1 MYPRCLR
8 WRSAA
13 DTHDQRPDSP
23 TPARSG
29 TLRAAPRRPGL
40 AHRWRAGLTV
50 AVCAA
55 AVTLWPFAQP
65 ANAASTPWPTTP
77 AWQNN
82 VETPSGSTICPVAV
96 TSTAGTVSGAQ
107 NLLCGGSGTATLTSS
122 GSAIVLD
129 YGKDVGGIPSFTV
142 AAETGSPQLKAGYSE
157 SLRYL
162 SANGDGGT
170 PWGEGDTSR
179 SDTYTV
185 TGAGT
190 ITNRFTQGGERYE
203 EISLASAGSLTLSKV
218 GITYIADR
226 AGYAGWFDSSSDT
239 LNKIWYDGAYT
250 AQLDSVPTG
259 SLPGNWSLAGG
270 ALTAT
275 GGNVGL
281 LKQGSAWTN
290 YTLSFDTEITS
301 QQSGWVVRGQD
312 ASNGYVFILN
322 AADDTGGTPNTLQ
335 ELVLRNGTYTS
346 VGNVAIPNLA
356 TNTWHTVKTAV
367 SGSTITVSLDGTQIA
382 SLSNTTFGTGT
393 IGFREFGSEAA
404 NFRNVSVTNGST
416 TLYSGLALSDFN
428 EPGINSLPVIL
439 DGAKR
444 DRAIWVGDMNIE
456 GPTVFYSTNEAA
468 YVKNSLQL
476 LGSYQLSS
484 GFVTGALAPQTALH
498 TGPNQPGTVG
508 TYSASYS
515 MYWVLSLATYY
526 RYTGDTAFIRQEWP
540 IVQAELA
547 WNAAQ
552 LDARGLF
559 ITDRADGADWD
570 FYDTEKTGAVTEYNL
585 LYYKALQDGA
595 TLAAAAGQSNTY
607 AQQAANLKTAIN
619 GHLYNAGTGL
629 YTLNDT
635 NTTAVA
641 QDANALAVLY
651 GVATNPA
658 AVLSGLKS
666 RLWTSPYG
674 PLPFSPDAGYRPVI
688 SPFISGYELDA
699 RLQANDTLNA
709 EALMTAEWGH
719 MANAGPDQTGT
730 TWENILASDGTP
742 GLGTST
748 NLSHGWSTAPTSA
761 LSGYVLGVQPDA
773 AGYAT
778 WLVQPHPGDLAWAE
792 GQVPTPHGTIG
803 VSWAGQSGVKQ
814 FSMQVTAP
822 AATSGTIAVPTYGAA
837 NPVVAVNGVTA
848 YSGGSF
854 NPVTGVGGAHA
865 DANFVYLTG
874 VQPGTYNVAVNP
886 GPAGAPTGY
895 TLCAAESGT
904 CAFTGTQSVAFGA
917 NGIFTYRTLTGGTA
931 CTGDVFGDPDYGV
944 AKSCYTGPVTAGP
957 SGSTFC
963 APESGLCAFTGTRTV
978 AYGAG
983 TTFTQ
988 KTLTS
993 GTPCTNDVF
1002 PDPAFGV
1009 VKSCFLMP

>member
-1 MYPRCLR
+1 MHLRRPRWQR
-8 WRSAA
+8 AA
-13 DTHDQRPDSP
+13 EVPDQRLETP
-23 TPARSG
+23 THLTA
-29 TLRAAPRRPGL
+29 RRPSTGP
-40 AHRWRAGLTV
+40 RWRAGATAVVCAIALTV
-50 AVCAA
+50 
-55 AVTLWPFAQP
+55 WPFAQA
-65 ANAASTPWPTTP
+65 ANAASTPWPAAP
-77 AWQNN
+77 AWQNY
-82 VETPSGSTICPVAV
+82 VETPTGSTICPVAV

-142 AAETGSPQLKAGYSE
+142 TAETGSPQLKAGYTE

-162 SANGDGGT
+162 SVNGDGGT

-179 SDTYTV
+179 SDTYSV

-190 ITNRFTQGGERYE
+190 ITNKFTQGGERYE
-203 EISLASAGSLTLSKV
+203 EISLASAGSLSLSKV

-226 AGYAGWFDSSSDT
+226 AAYTGWFDSSSDT

-259 SLPGNWSLAGG
+259 SLPGSWSLAGG
-270 ALTAT
+270 VLTAT
-275 GGNVGL
+275 GGGVGL

-322 AADDTGGTPNTLQ
+322 AANDTGGTPNTLQ
-335 ELVLRNGTYTS
+335 ELVLQNGTYTP
-346 VGNVAIPNLA
+346 VGNVAIPSLA

-367 SGSTITVSLDGTQIA
+367 SGSTITVSLDGAQIA
-382 SLSNTTFGTGT
+382 TLSSTAFSAGTV
-393 IGFREFGSEAA
+393 GFREFGSEAA

-416 TLYSGLALSDFN
+416 TLYNGLALSDFN
-428 EPGINSLPVIL
+428 EPGINSLPVIV

-468 YVKNSLQL
+468 YIKSSLQL

-498 TGPNQPGTVG
+498 TGANQSGTVG

-526 RYTGDTAFIRQEWP
+526 HYTGDLAFVKQEWP
-540 IVQAELA
+540 VVQAELA

-552 LDARGLF
+552 LDSRGLF
-559 ITDRADGADWD
+559 ITDSNDGADWD
-570 FYDTEKTGAVTEYNL
+570 FYDAEKTGAVTEYNL

-595 TLAAAAGQSNTY
+595 TLAAAAGQSNPYT
-607 AQQAANLKTAIN
+607 QQAATLKSAIN

-629 YTLNDT
+629 YTMNDT

-641 QDANALAVLY
+641 QDANSLAVLY
-651 GVATNPA
+651 GVAANPTG
-658 AVLSGLKS
+658 VLSALKS
-666 RLWTSPYG
+666 RLWTSAYG
-674 PLPFSPDAGYRPVI
+674 PLPFSSDTGNQAVI
-688 SPFISGYELDA
+688 SPFVGGYELEA
-699 RLQANDTLNA
+699 RLQANDTANA
-709 EALMTAEWGH
+709 EALMTTEWGH
-719 MANAGPDQTGT
+719 MANAGVDQTGT
-730 TWENILASDGTP
+730 FWENVRASDGTP

-748 NLSHGWSTAPTSA
+748 SLSHGWSTAPTSA

-778 WLVQPHPGDLAWAE
+778 WLIQPHPGDLAWAE

-803 VSWAGQSGVKQ
+803 VSWAGESGVNQ
-814 FSMQVTAP
+814 FSMQVSAP
-822 AATSGTIAVPTYGAA
+822 AGTSGTIAVPTYGAA

-854 NPVTGVGGAHA
+854 SPVSGVGGAHS

-874 VQPGTYNVAVNP
+874 VQPGSYSVTANP
-886 GPAGAPTGY
+886 GPAGAPAGY
-895 TLCAAESGT
+895 TLCAAENGT
-904 CAFTGTQSVAFGA
+904 CAFTGTQSVAYGA
-917 NGIFTYRTLTGGTA
+917 NGIFTYKTLTGGTA
-931 CTGDVFGDPDYGV
+931 CTGDVFSDPDFGV
-944 AKSCYTGPVTAGP
+944 VKSCYTGPVTAGP
-957 SGSTFC
+957 SGSTYC
-963 APESGLCAFTGTRTV
+963 APENGLCAFTGSKTV

-988 KTLTS
+988 KSLTS
-993 GTPCTNDVF
+993 GTPCTNAVF
-1002 PDPAFGV
+1002 GDPAV
-1009 VKSCFLMP
+1009 NVPKSCFLMP

>member
-1 MYPRCLR
+1 MYPQHPR
-8 WRSAA
+8 RSAFIVA
-13 DTHDQRPDSP
+13 ICV
-23 TPARSG
+23 AAL
-29 TLRAAPRRPGL
+29 TLFS
-40 AHRWRAGLTV
+40 
-50 AVCAA
+50 
-55 AVTLWPFAQP
+55 FAQP
-65 ANAASTPWPTTP
+65 ANAASTPWPAAP
-77 AWQNN
+77 AWQNY
-82 VETPSGSTICPVAV
+82 VETPAGSTICPVAV
-96 TSTAGTVSGAQ
+96 TSTTGTVSGAP
-107 NLLCGGSGTATLTSS
+107 NLLCGGSGTATLTSA

-129 YGKDVGGIPSFTV
+129 YGKDVGGIPFFTV
-142 AAETGSPQLKAGYSE
+142 TAATGSPQLKAGYSE

-162 SANGDGGT
+162 TVNGDGGA
-170 PWGEGDTSR
+170 PWGEGDTAR

-226 AGYAGWFDSSSDT
+226 AGYAGWFASSSDT
-239 LNKIWYDGAYT
+239 LNRIWYDGAYT

-259 SLPGNWSLAGG
+259 SLPGSWSLAGG
-270 ALTAT
+270 VLTAT
-275 GGNVGL
+275 GGGVGL
-281 LKQGSAWTN
+281 LKQGGAWTN
-290 YTLSFDTEITS
+290 YTLSFDTQITS

-312 ASNGYVFILN
+312 VNNGYVFILN
-322 AADDTGGTPNTLQ
+322 AANDTGGTPNTLQ
-335 ELVLRNGTYTS
+335 ELVLQNGNYTP
-346 VGNVAIPNLA
+346 VGNVAIPNLP
-356 TNTWHTVKTAV
+356 TGTWHTVKTTV
-367 SGSTITVSLDGTQIA
+367 SGSTMTVSLDGAQIA
-382 SLSNTTFGTGT
+382 SLTSTAFSTGT
-393 IGFREFGSEAA
+393 IGFREYGAEAA
-404 NFRNVSVTNGST
+404 NFRNVSVTNGAT
-416 TLYSGLALSDFN
+416 TLYNGLALADFN

-468 YVKNSLQL
+468 YVKSSLQL

-484 GFVTGALAPQTALH
+484 GFVTGALAPQTPLH
-498 TGPNQPGTVG
+498 TGPNQSGTVG

-526 RYTGDTAFIRQEWP
+526 HYTGDIAFLRQEWP

-552 LDARGLF
+552 LDSRGLF
-559 ITDRADGADWD
+559 VTNSADGADWD
-570 FYDTEKTGAVTEYNL
+570 FYDSEKTGAVTEYNL

-595 TLAAAAGQSNTY
+595 TLAAAVGQSTTY
-607 AQQAANLKTAIN
+607 AQQAATLKTAIN
-619 GHLYNAGTGL
+619 GHLFNASTGL
-629 YTLNDT
+629 YTLTDT
-635 NTTAVA
+635 NAAVA
-641 QDANALAVLY
+641 QDANSLAVLY
-651 GVATNPA
+651 GVAANPA
-658 AVLSGLKS
+658 GVLSALKS

-674 PLPFSPDAGYRPVI
+674 PLPFSADAGYQAVI
-688 SPFISGYELDA
+688 SPFTSGYELNA
-699 RLQANDTLNA
+699 RLSANDTLNA
-709 EALMTAEWGH
+709 EALMATEWGH
-719 MANAGPDQTGT
+719 MANAGIDDTGT
-730 TWENILASDGTP
+730 TWENVRASDGTP

-778 WLVQPHPGDLAWAE
+778 WLIQPHPGDLAWAE

-803 VSWAGQSGVKQ
+803 VSWAGESGVNQ

-822 AATSGTIAVPTYGAA
+822 AGTSGTIAVPTYGAA

-848 YSGGSF
+848 YSGGAF
-854 NPVTGVGGAHA
+854 HPVTGVGGAHA

-874 VQPGTYNVAVNP
+874 VQPGGYSVAANP
-886 GPAGAPTGY
+886 GPAGAPAGY
-895 TLCAAESGT
+895 TLCAAEAGT
-904 CAFTGTQSVAFGA
+904 CAFTGTQSVAYGA

-944 AKSCYTGPVTAGP
+944 VKSCYTGPVTAGP
-957 SGSTFC
+957 SGSAYC
-963 APESGLCAFTGTRTV
+963 AAENGLCAFTGSRTV

-983 TTFTQ
+983 NTFNQ
-988 KTLTS
+988 KTLTA
-993 GTPCTNDVF
+993 GTPCTNAVF
-1002 PDPAFGV
+1002 GDPQFGV
-1009 VKSCFLMP
+1009 AKSCFLMP

>member
-1 MYPRCLR
+1 MHPRLPR

-13 DTHDQRPDSP
+13 ETPDQRADTTAP
-23 TPARSG
+23 TPVG
-29 TLRAAPRRPGL
+29 TPRLRTRRP
-40 AHRWRAGLTV
+40 APARPWRSGLTV
-50 AVCAA
+50 ATCVAA
-55 AVTLWPFAQP
+55 FTLWPFAQP

-77 AWQNN
+77 AWQNY
-82 VETPSGSTICPVAV
+82 VETPAGSTICPVAV

-107 NLLCGGSGTATLTSS
+107 NLLCGGTGTATLTSS
-122 GSAIVLD
+122 GSGIVLD
-129 YGKDVGGIPSFTV
+129 YGKDVGGIPWFTV
-142 AAETGSPQLKAGYSE
+142 TGETGSPQLKAGYSE

-226 AGYAGWFDSSSDT
+226 AGYPGWFASSSDA

-270 ALTAT
+270 VLTAT
-275 GGNVGL
+275 GGGVGL
-281 LKQGSAWTN
+281 LKQGGAWTN

-335 ELVLRNGTYTS
+335 ELVLQNGVYTP
-346 VGNVAIPNLA
+346 VGNATIPNLPV
-356 TNTWHTVKTAV
+356 NTWHTVKTTV
-367 SGSTITVSLDGTQIA
+367 SGSTIAVSLDGAPIA
-382 SLSNTTFGTGT
+382 SLNNNTFGTGT
-393 IGFREFGSEAA
+393 IGLREFGSEAA

-416 TLYSGLALSDFN
+416 TLYSGIALSDFN
-428 EPGINSLPVIL
+428 EPGINSLPVIV

-468 YVKNSLQL
+468 YVKSSLQL

-498 TGPNQPGTVG
+498 TGPNQSGTVG

-526 RYTGDTAFIRQEWP
+526 RYTGDIAFLRQEWP
-540 IVQAELA
+540 VVQAELA
-547 WNAAQ
+547 WNATQ
-552 LDARGLF
+552 LDSRGLF
-559 ITDRADGADWD
+559 ITNSSDGADWD
-570 FYDTEKTGAVTEYNL
+570 FYDSEKTGAVTEYNL

-595 TLAAAAGQSNTY
+595 TLAAAVGHSNTY
-607 AQQAANLKTAIN
+607 AQQAATLKSAIN

-629 YTLNDT
+629 YTMNDT

-641 QDANALAVLY
+641 QDANSLAVLY
-651 GVATNPA
+651 GVAANPTG
-658 AVLSGLKS
+658 VLSALKS
-666 RLWTSPYG
+666 RLWTSAYG
-674 PLPFSPDAGYRPVI
+674 PVPFSPDTGYQAFI
-688 SPFISGYELDA
+688 SPFTSGYELDA

-709 EALMTAEWGH
+709 EALMTTEWGH
-719 MANAGPDQTGT
+719 MANAGIDQTGT
-730 TWENILASDGTP
+730 TWENIRASDGTP

-761 LSGYVLGVQPDA
+761 LSGYVLGVQPDT

-803 VSWAGQSGVKQ
+803 VSWAGQSGIKQ

-822 AATSGTIAVPTYGAA
+822 AGTSGTIAVPTYGAA
-837 NPVVAVNGVTA
+837 KPVVVVNGVTA
-848 YSGGSF
+848 YSGDTFS
-854 NPVTGVGGAHA
+854 PVSGVGGAHA

-874 VQPGTYNVAVNP
+874 VQPGSYTVAANP
-886 GPAGAPTGY
+886 GDVGVPAGY
-895 TLCAAESGT
+895 TLCAPENGT
-904 CAFTGTQSVAFGA
+904 CAFTGTQSVAYGA
-917 NGIFTYRTLTGGTA
+917 NGIFAYKTVTGGTA
-931 CTGDVFGDPDYGV
+931 CTGDVFGDPDFGV

-957 SGSTFC
+957 SGSTYC
-963 APESGLCAFTGTRTV
+963 APENGLCAFTGSRTV
-978 AYGAG
+978 AYGAE
-983 TTFTQ
+983 TTFTR
-988 KTLTS
+988 KTLTA
-993 GTPCTNDVF
+993 GTPCTNTVF
-1002 PDPAFGV
+1002 SDPEPGV
-1009 VKSCFLMP
+1009 VKSCFLTP

>member
-1 MYPRCLR
+1 MHPRLPR

-13 DTHDQRPDSP
+13 GIPEH
-23 TPARSG
+23 
-29 TLRAAPRRPGL
+29 RPGR
-40 AHRWRAGLTV
+40 RWGSGLTV

-55 AVTLWPFAQP
+55 ALILWPFAQA
-65 ANAASTPWPTTP
+65 ANAAASTPWPAAP
-77 AWQNN
+77 AWQNY
-82 VETPSGSTICPVAV
+82 VETPAGSAICPVAV
-96 TSTAGTVSGAQ
+96 TSTAGTVSGAA

-129 YGKDVGGIPSFTV
+129 YGKDVGGIPWFTV
-142 AAETGSPQLKAGYSE
+142 TAETGSPQLKAGYSE

-162 SANGDGGT
+162 TADGDGGT

-190 ITNRFTQGGERYE
+190 VTNRFTQGGERYE

-226 AGYAGWFDSSSDT
+226 SGYPGWFASSSDT

-270 ALTAT
+270 VLTAT

-281 LKQGSAWTN
+281 LKQGGAWTD
-290 YTLSFDTEITS
+290 YTLSFDTEITN

-312 ASNGYVFILN
+312 AANGYVFILN
-322 AADDTGGTPNTLQ
+322 AAGDTAGTPDTLQ
-335 ELVLRNGTYTS
+335 ELVLQNGVYTS
-346 VGNVAIPNLA
+346 VGNATIPNLA
-356 TNTWHTVKTAV
+356 PGTWHTVTTTV
-367 SGSTITVSLDGTQIA
+367 SGGTIAVSLDGAPIA
-382 SLSNTTFGTGT
+382 SLANTTFGTGT

-416 TLYSGLALSDFN
+416 TLYSGPALADFTV
-428 EPGINSLPVIL
+428 PGVNSLPVIV

-444 DRAIWVGDMNIE
+444 DRAIWVGDMNVE
-456 GPTVFYSTNEAA
+456 GPTVFYSTGASA
-468 YVKNSLQL
+468 YLKSSLQL

-484 GFVTGALAPQTALH
+484 GFVTGALPPQTALH
-498 TGPNQPGTVG
+498 TGANQPGTVG

-526 RYTGDTAFIRQEWP
+526 RYTGDAAFVRQEWP
-540 IVQAELA
+540 VVQAELA

-552 LDARGLF
+552 LDSRGLF
-559 ITDRADGADWD
+559 LTNSGDGADWD
-570 FYDTEKTGAVTEYNL
+570 FYDAVKTGAVTEYNL
-585 LYYKALQDGA
+585 LYYQALQDGA
-595 TLAAAAGQSNTY
+595 TLAAAAGQSTTY
-607 AQQAANLKTAIN
+607 AQQAATLKSAIN
-619 GHLYNAGTGL
+619 SNLYNAATGL
-629 YTLNDT
+629 YTINDT

-651 GVATNPA
+651 GVAANPA
-658 AVLSGLKS
+658 AVLSALKS

-674 PLPFSPDAGYRPVI
+674 PVPFSSDTGYRAVI
-688 SPFISGYELDA
+688 SPFVSGYELDA
-699 RLQANDTLNA
+699 RYAAGDALNA
-709 EALMTAEWGH
+709 EALMTTEWGH
-719 MANAGPDQTGT
+719 MAGAGPDQTGT
-730 TWENILASDGTP
+730 TWENVLASDGTP
-742 GLGTST
+742 GLGTTT

-761 LSGYVLGVQPDA
+761 LSGYVLGVQPDT

-778 WLVQPHPGDLAWAE
+778 WLVQPHPGGLAWAE

-803 VSWAGQSGVKQ
+803 VSWAGESGVTQ

-822 AATSGTIAVPTYGAA
+822 AGTSGTIAVPTYGAA

-848 YSGGSF
+848 YSGGAFS
-854 NPVTGVGGAHA
+854 PVGGVGGAHA
-865 DANFVYLTG
+865 DAGFVYLTG
-874 VQPGTYNVAVNP
+874 VQPGTYSVAANP
-886 GPAGAPTGY
+886 GNVGVPAGY
-895 TLCAAESGT
+895 TLCAAENAT
-904 CAFTGTQSVAFGA
+904 CAFTGTRSVAYGA
-917 NGIFTYRTLTGGTA
+917 NGIFAYQTRTGDTA

-944 AKSCYTGPVTAGP
+944 VKSCYTGPVTAGP
-957 SGSTFC
+957 SGSTYC
-963 APESGLCAFTGTRTV
+963 APENGLCAFTGARTV

-983 TTFTQ
+983 TVFTQ
-988 KTLTS
+988 KLLTA
-993 GTPCTNDVF
+993 GTPCTNAVF
-1002 PDPAFGV
+1002 TDPEAGV
-1009 VKSCFLMP
+1009 AKSCFLLP